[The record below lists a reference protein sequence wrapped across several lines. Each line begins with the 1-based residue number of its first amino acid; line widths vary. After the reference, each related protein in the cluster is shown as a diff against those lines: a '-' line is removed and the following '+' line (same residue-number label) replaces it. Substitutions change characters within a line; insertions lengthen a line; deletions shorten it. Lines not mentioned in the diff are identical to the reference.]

1 MSKILETTYEVYAAE
16 TMYDFVRKKNENLKF
31 QLSNLVD
38 EINKMNPKFFAS
50 TMTESAKTASEHN
63 LQKEE
68 TLHQNKS
75 KYAKGEEK
83 LKTLW
88 RKIAASCHPDKTD
101 DEKKHSA
108 FVAAQQAKDNLD
120 LQTMEKIAATLDG
133 SFTPE
138 DRLEILRKLIS
149 ELNAENQRLTESN
162 LYNFLLFQ
170 QNRPD
175 QFKHFVKNWGK

>member
-1 MSKILETTYEVYAAE
+1 MSKLLETPYEVYAAE

-31 QLSNLVD
+31 HLSNLVD

-63 LQKEE
+63 IKKEE
-68 TLHQNKS
+68 TSHLNKS

-101 DEKKHSA
+101 DVKKHSA

-138 DRLEILRKLIS
+138 DRIEILRKLIS
-149 ELNAENQRLTESN
+149 ELNAENQRLTDSK
-162 LYNFLLFQ
+162 LYQFLLFK